1 MNISNIHKI
10 LVYVVWGLLTH
21 IYGWS
26 SLFLKLKLN
35 CSLIMMNSQFVWW
48 VSGTMINLDRL
59 TYLFNLLLYMTFLSQ
74 FRNLITHLYDTTV
87 HIQKDD
93 LVNEKSVQGVLG
105 SIFCVKKIILLPF
118 TLELFLSSFHSLREM

>member
-10 LVYVVWGLLTH
+10 LVYLVWGLLAH

-35 CSLIMMNSQFVWW
+35 CSLIMMNGQFMWW
-48 VSGTMINLDRL
+48 VSGTMINLYRL
-59 TYLFNLLLYMTFLSQ
+59 IYLFNLLYDLFKPILKLNYASVWHHRSYSKRWFGKWKKYTRSFGKHFL
-74 FRNLITHLYDTTV
+74 
-87 HIQKDD
+87 
-93 LVNEKSVQGVLG
+93 
-105 SIFCVKKIILLPF
+105 CKKIILLPF

>member
-1 MNISNIHKI
+1 
-10 LVYVVWGLLTH
+10 
-21 IYGWS
+21 
-26 SLFLKLKLN
+26 
-35 CSLIMMNSQFVWW
+35 
-48 VSGTMINLDRL
+48 MINLDRL